1 MIFPKQY
8 MLILMIFSL
17 VLLGACDHE
26 DDDSNVTVVDQEG
39 DDSDAT
45 QEDDDT
51 DDTVVDQDKYDELL
65 SALTEADFS
74 VSNDSLDGVWAAVS
88 KRTITRTF
96 TKTIEANSYD
106 ATWDE
111 ANLYLYSLKESENG
125 QTVIVSE
132 CAQDP
137 EQFFFNS
144 EFALSEDRTALE
156 GDADV
161 FAYNLEGDVNG
172 TIESNS
178 RIVLDE
184 YYSEYNSED
193 NFTFVFD
200 DDEES
205 YSVSSRGVYQTT
217 LVKIADSFDQR
228 FGTVEINGE
237 EVEVSC
243 FFYEEGRYE
252 GEGIEEGES
261 FRVVEDYQYVGYVL
275 VDRNFASNYSGI
287 LGLWQV
293 AEGEDKGLEYG
304 VVYSGGHIVR
314 AFFLEGALVDVNFE
328 KDGPRD
334 FVGSASVTSDELEVN
349 SINFLF
355 DISF

>member
-184 YYSEYNSED
+184 YYSEDNS
-193 NFTFVFD
+193 TLVIGD
-200 DDEES
+200 DREI
-205 YSVSSRGVYQTT
+205 YSVSSPGVYQTT
-217 LVKIADSFDQR
+217 LVKISDSFDQR

-252 GEGIEEGES
+252 GEGIEEGEI
-261 FRVVEDYQYVGYVL
+261 FRVVEDYQYVGYGV
-275 VDRNFASNYSGI
+275 VDQDFTYLYSGEF
-287 LGLWQV
+287 GLRQV

-304 VVYSGGHIVR
+304 VVYPYYFESEVKTNDYF
-314 AFFLEGALVDVNFE
+314 AEPLVDVSFE
-328 KDGPRD
+328 QDGPRH
-334 FVGSASVTSDELEVN
+334 FVGSVSITPDDLSVNPTSF
-349 SINFLF
+349 SF